1 MTRRVHG
8 DEEATALVGLAALHS
23 YRQGP
28 PVSNVLSVRRPGVF
42 LVLATL
48 AAGATASSDEAI
60 EWLLESR
67 PGVLEM
73 RLVHVER
80 PRADGGVLRV
90 DANQRVVMWEGIPG
104 ERGCRQK
111 LEVPFSSVRAVR
123 DEPQGAIRLEIKGQ
137 PRDRWLF
144 VPLPQAAW
152 VTQLASAVVSGLSR
166 ELRDSLAG
174 PDELPLPVGG
184 FALFAGPQVRVGV
197 VPQEVT
203 ADVRL
208 GVDRIRQTLG
218 RTPVPSVQLYEALNG
233 RPVAVSI
240 ADLLAN
246 PGPLEGRAVRVR
258 GVAERLPHGRGL
270 ALADESG
277 RVSVVPQPELDP
289 VVQSLVRDWIGQEVE
304 VAGVLKRG
312 AAVAAGAP
320 SHEIGFWEYLGPEG
334 VEAATEKAATEART
348 VRVKDLVERP
358 AEFAGQIVRVV
369 GRFRG
374 DNLEHDLPPP
384 RPRSAWVIKS
394 GRYAIWVTGQK
405 PSGRGFAL
413 HPEREADTHK
423 WLEVVGRLEE
433 KDGVRA
439 LRASAVA
446 LSTPVAGLGLRWRL
460 VTAKQ
465 PEVVFTL
472 PLTGEEPVAPDAS
485 FLVQFSTYMD
495 EESFEG
501 RVRLRYG
508 DVPGPSGDLRR
519 IRWTYDDVRR
529 TLIVEPGEPLR
540 AGAPVE
546 LLLLPGITDAF
557 ATELAPASDTGSDS
571 ILRVLRWQV
580 RG

>member
-1 MTRRVHG
+1 MSG
-8 DEEATALVGLAALHS
+8 GPFVGGHDRIALHS
-23 YRQGP
+23 AEHTG
-28 PVSNVLSVRRPGVF
+28 SSVLAVQSSGFF
-42 LVLATL
+42 LVAAML
-48 AAGATASSDEAI
+48 AAGATAGDDDPGGAI

-73 RLVHVER
+73 RLVHDER

-90 DANQRVVMWEGIPG
+90 DANQRVVSWEGIPG

-111 LEVPFSSVRAVR
+111 LEVPFSAVRAVR
-123 DEPQGAIRLEIKGQ
+123 DEPQGEIRLEIKGQ

-144 VPLPQAAW
+144 VPLPHAAW
-152 VTQLASAVVSGLSR
+152 MAQLSSAVQSGIGQSV
-166 ELRDSLAG
+166 RDVLAG
-174 PDELPLPVGG
+174 PDGLSLPVGG
-184 FALFAGPQVRVGV
+184 FAQFAGPQIRQGV
-197 VPQEVT
+197 VPGEVT

-208 GVDRIRQTLG
+208 AVDRIRQALG
-218 RTPVPSVQLYEALNG
+218 RRPVPSVQLYEALHG
-233 RPVAVSI
+233 RAVQVSI
-240 ADLLAN
+240 AELLAD
-246 PGPLEGRAVRVR
+246 PGPLEGHAVRVR
-258 GVAERLPHGRGL
+258 GVAEQLPRGRGL
-270 ALADESG
+270 ALVDGSATV
-277 RVSVVPQPELDP
+277 RVVPQPELEA
-289 VVQSLVRDWIGQEVE
+289 VVRSLVRDWIGQEIE

-312 AAVAAGAP
+312 TASVADAP

-334 VEAATEKAATEART
+334 AEAATEKAR
-348 VRVKDLVERP
+348 RVSIQDLVERP
-358 AEFAGQIVRVV
+358 AEFTGQIVRVV

-374 DNLEHDLPPP
+374 GNVEHDLLPP

-394 GRYAIWVTGQK
+394 GRYAMWVTGHK

-413 HPEREADTHK
+413 NPELEADTHK

-446 LSTPVAGLGLRWRL
+446 LSTPASGLGLRRRL
-460 VTAKQ
+460 VTPKQ
-465 PEVVFTL
+465 PEVVFAL
-472 PLTGEEPVAPDAS
+472 PLTGGDPVASDAC

-508 DVPGPSGDLRR
+508 DVPGPSGDLPRV
-519 IRWTYDDVRR
+519 RWTYDDVRR

-540 AGAPVE
+540 AGATVE

-557 ATELAPASDTGSDS
+557 ATQLAPASDTGSEG
-571 ILRVLRWQV
+571 ILRILRWQV
-580 RG
+580 QG